1 MKSILILQGP
11 NLNLVG
17 VREPSIYGT
26 ESLTEWLEFRK
37 AEWNSLGLEIEVA
50 QSNHEGVL
58 IDLLQEHGFSKHGIV
73 FNPGGYTHTSVAIRD
88 AIAAISSPVIEV
100 HLSNIHARE
109 PFRQVSLMSGVCKA
123 VVGGLGFEGYEAAI
137 RYLLHH

>member
-17 VREPSIYGT
+17 VREPSIYGS
-26 ESLTEWLEFRK
+26 ESLSDWIETRK
-37 AEWNSLGLEIEVA
+37 AEWRALGAEVEVA

-88 AIAAISSPVIEV
+88 AIAAIASPVIEV
-100 HLSNIHARE
+100 HLSNIHSRE
-109 PFRQVSLMSGVCKA
+109 AFRQVSLMSGVCKA
-123 VVGGLGFEGYEAAI
+123 IVGGLGFDGYEAAI
-137 RYLLHH
+137 RFLMRH